1 MTKFEQIVV
10 DLEAELTTTSDVSE
24 NILKY
29 SDRAIGHCKVALDKL
44 RELVENEGFSDK
56 ESEIL
61 FFKKIKPSVFS
72 KLLYFQKIFDLES
85 NRPRKDKKG
94 VRKYFAN
101 ELKKL
106 RKYMKLHQ
114 VKVQYYRCGHSH
126 LDERYFT
133 RNNEDIPVE
142 LKDSQALMDEEFFAW
157 KDHTFSNIMA
167 NEMLIEYINKE
178 MEELDCP
185 NKKNLPELN
194 LNWTGSKIDLYEL
207 IYAIYLEGSVNHGKV
222 TIVEL
227 TKAFEWIFNI
237 ELQKE
242 IYKTQERLI
251 RRKDP
256 VKYLT
261 QLMAI
266 LRRRINNK
274 LK

>member
-10 DLEAELTTTSDVSE
+10 DLEAELTTTRDVSE
-24 NILKY
+24 NILQY
-29 SDRAIGHCKVALDKL
+29 SDRAIGHCKVALDML

-56 ESEIL
+56 ESEIQ

-167 NEMLIEYINKE
+167 NEMLTDYITKE
-178 MEELDCP
+178 MEKLDYP
-185 NKKNLPELN
+185 DKKILPELN
-194 LNWTGSKIDLYEL
+194 LKWTGNTIDLYEL
-207 IYAIYLEGSVNHGKV
+207 IYAIYLEGSVNRGKA

-227 TKAFEWIFNI
+227 AKAFEWAFNI

-242 IYKTQERLI
+242 VYKTQERLI

-256 VKYLT
+256 VKYLSR
-261 QLMAI
+261 LVEI
-266 LRRRINNK
+266 LKRRINNK

>member
-1 MTKFEQIVV
+1 MKHYLEVIKSLEDELKQISQISEVLLEQMDFAMGCCKIAY
-10 DLEAELTTTSDVSE
+10 DT
-24 NILKY
+24 LK
-29 SDRAIGHCKVALDKL
+29 
-44 RELVENEGFSDK
+44 ELVAKHGFSDRK
-56 ESEIL
+56 SEIL
-61 FFKKIKPSVFS
+61 FFKKIKPSICS
-72 KLLYFQKIFDLES
+72 KLLYYQGIIELESHRQKIGE
-85 NRPRKDKKG
+85 NGTK
-94 VRKYFAN
+94 KYFQR
-101 ELKKL
+101 ELKKIL
-106 RKYMKLHQ
+106 KYMKMHQ
-114 VKVQYYRCGHSH
+114 SKVQYYRCNHTY

-133 RNNEDIPVE
+133 HHNPDIPYAVRDYST
-142 LKDSQALMDEEFFAW
+142 LIDENFSSW
-157 KDHTFSNIMA
+157 KDHAFSIIMA

-227 TKAFEWIFNI
+227 TKAFEWMFNI

>member
-10 DLEAELTTTSDVSE
+10 DLEAELTTTSDVPE
-24 NILKY
+24 NILQY
-29 SDRAIGHCKVALDKL
+29 SDRAIGHCKVALDRL
-44 RELVENEGFSDK
+44 RELVESEGFSDK

-72 KLLYFQKIFDLES
+72 KLLYFQKVFDLES
-85 NRPRKDKKG
+85 NRPGKDKKG
-94 VRKYFAN
+94 VRKYFN
-101 ELKKL
+101 QELKKL
-106 RKYMKLHQ
+106 RKYMKEHQ

-126 LDERYFT
+126 LDEKYFT

-142 LKDSQALMDEEFFAW
+142 LKDSYSLMDEDFFAW

-167 NEMLIEYINKE
+167 NEMLIDYIQKE
-178 MEELDCP
+178 MEKLDSP
-185 NKKNLPELN
+185 DKKSIPELH
-194 LNWTGSKIDLYEL
+194 LNWTGNKIDLYEM
-207 IYAIYLEGSVNHGKV
+207 IYAIYLEGSVNQGKA

-227 TKAFEWIFNI
+227 TKAFECMFNI

-256 VKYLT
+256 VKYLAR
-261 QLMAI
+261 LIEI